1 MNKLL
6 VSVNGRC
13 SVCRGDFAPG
23 DAITVVTDVGR
34 GEHRKLTRVHV
45 CRDCVRDVLEAGEV
59 LTDWWRYMGA
69 EGKRGVPWY
78 AAPGF
83 HRRVVPL

>member
-1 MNKLL
+1 MNRLI

-13 SVCRGDFAPG
+13 SVCRGDFMPG

-34 GEHRKLTRVHV
+34 GEHRRVTRVHV
-45 CRDCVRDVLEAGEV
+45 CRDCLRDVLQVAEV
-59 LTDWWRYMGA
+59 LADWARYI
-69 EGKRGVPWY
+69 GVGDRHEPPWY
-78 AAPGF
+78 AASGF